1 MNFNLRI
8 QIAVLIYLVSI
19 TALLYSNP
27 KWFYTK
33 NNELKAFG
41 TGIGKTIF
49 PLWFA
54 ILILAILSYYVSHL
68 IMLVV

>member
-8 QIAVLIYLVSI
+8 QIAVLIYLVTI

-33 NNELKAFG
+33 NNELKPFG
-41 TGIGKTIF
+41 TGSGKTIF
-49 PLWFA
+49 PLW
-54 ILILAILSYYVSHL
+54 LAILMLVIVSYYTSHL